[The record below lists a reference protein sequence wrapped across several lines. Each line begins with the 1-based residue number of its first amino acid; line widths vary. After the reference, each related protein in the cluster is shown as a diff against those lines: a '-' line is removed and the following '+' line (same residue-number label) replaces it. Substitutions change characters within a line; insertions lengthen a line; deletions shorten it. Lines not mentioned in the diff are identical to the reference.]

1 MADTGVKKEHVP
13 HADIPYDDEEVALVG
28 AATEPAVDDDDPAE
42 EVDLVLDAG
51 GKSEAQMNGV
61 MVLSLLDKIIGV
73 VDKIQQTQNGLEARQ
88 EAMEKSVSTIQG
100 ELAKLSKNHVDT
112 ANTVNKMLDKVRK
125 VSVNVKTVR
134 SNLEKQAGQIKKLES
149 NEHEL
154 LKRRN
159 FKVLIY
165 QTGCQRFYNEVFSIT
180 YQIVA
185 RDGVVQLG
193 RGDQVKTPKESKPR
207 TTEIAE
213 SKAVE
218 GLEQIPEDGQEGV
231 KENLNSDEEIEVE
244 EIIEESRSKRLQRTT
259 KQQVDNIKKA
269 FSKEKMEKTKLKTK
283 ENLEKTKQR
292 TRENLEKTRQ
302 KTRDNLEK
310 TKHNLE
316 KKINK
321 FGTRMTPNLERRA
334 KMKSSKDKFKKSL
347 TPDHTEFARS
357 KTTVYRVPP
366 FTFHVKKIREGEE
379 EVVQNTEMVEVTEG
393 EAQPEGE
400 NGLHVEV
407 EEGEPVNVDGPEM
420 QGLVEIAEDSQMVR
434 VEPEQLKKVLDN

>member
-1 MADTGVKKEHVP
+1 MADAGVKKEHAALAEVS
-13 HADIPYDDEEVALVG
+13 YDDDEVALVG
-28 AATEPAVDDDDPAE
+28 AATEPAVDDEDPAE
-42 EVDLVLDAG
+42 EVDLVLATGSGD
-51 GKSEAQMNGV
+51 KSEAQMNGV

-100 ELAKLSKNHVDT
+100 ELAKLSKNHVGT
-112 ANTVNKMLDKVRK
+112 TNTVNKMLEKVRK

-149 NEHEL
+149 NENEL

-165 QTGCQRFYNEVFSIT
+165 Q
-180 YQIVA
+180 
-185 RDGVVQLG
+185 
-193 RGDQVKTPKESKPR
+193 DQVKPPKASK
-207 TTEIAE
+207 TKTGETVVE
-213 SKAVE
+213 GKVVE
-218 GLEQIPEDGQEGV
+218 GLEQIPEEEQEGCPAS
-231 KENLNSDEEIEVE
+231 LNSDEEVEIE
-244 EIIEESRSKRLQRTT
+244 EIIEESRTKRLQRTT

-302 KTRDNLEK
+302 RTRDNLEK
-310 TKHNLE
+310 TKHSLE
-316 KKINK
+316 KKIGK
-321 FGTRMTPNLERRA
+321 LGTRMTPNQERRA
-334 KMKSSKDKFKKSL
+334 KMKTSKEKVKKSL
-347 TPDHTEFARS
+347 TPDHTVYARS

-379 EVVQNTEMVEVTEG
+379 EVMQNTEMVEV
-393 EAQPEGE
+393 
-400 NGLHVEV
+400 
-407 EEGEPVNVDGPEM
+407 EEDELVSVDSPEM
-420 QGLVEIAEDSQMVR
+420 ETLLAVTEDSQLVS
-434 VEPEQLKKVLDN
+434 VEPDHLKMAQRE

>member
-1 MADTGVKKEHVP
+1 MADTGVKKEHSEV
-13 HADIPYDDEEVALVG
+13 PYDDDEVALVG
-28 AATEPAVDDDDPAE
+28 AATEPAVDEDDPVE
-42 EVDLVLDAG
+42 EDG

-100 ELAKLSKNHVDT
+100 ELAKLSKNHNDT

-149 NEHEL
+149 NESEL

-165 QTGCQRFYNEVFSIT
+165 Q
-180 YQIVA
+180 
-185 RDGVVQLG
+185 
-193 RGDQVKTPKESKPR
+193 DQVKTPKESKSK
-207 TTEIAE
+207 TAE

-218 GLEQIPEDGQEGV
+218 GLEQIPEDGQEED
-231 KENLNSDEEIEVE
+231 KANPNSDEDIVVDEIV
-244 EIIEESRSKRLQRTT
+244 IESRTKRIQHAT
-259 KQQVDNIKKA
+259 KQQVDNIKKV
-269 FSKEKMEKTKLKTK
+269 FSKEQMEKTKLKTK
-283 ENLEKTKQR
+283 ENLEKTKQK

-310 TKHNLE
+310 TKHSLE
-316 KKINK
+316 KQMGKL
-321 FGTRMTPNLERRA
+321 GSRMTPNQERRA
-334 KMKSSKDKFKKSL
+334 KIKSSRDKMKKSL
-347 TPDHTEFARS
+347 TPNHPSSARS

-366 FTFHVKKIREGEE
+366 FTFHVKKIREGVE
-379 EVVQNTEMVEVTEG
+379 EVVQNTEMVEVTEDL
-393 EAQPEGE
+393 PEEEDG
-400 NGLHVEV
+400 VVV
-407 EEGEPVNVDGPEM
+407 EEGELVNVDSPEM
-420 QGLVEIAEDSQMVR
+420 QFPLEVTEDSLVKL
-434 VEPEQLKKVLDN
+434 EPEYLKKTQSE

>member
-1 MADTGVKKEHVP
+1 MADTGVKKEHAALAEV
-13 HADIPYDDEEVALVG
+13 PYDDEEVALVG

-42 EVDLVLDAG
+42 EVDLLLAAG

-73 VDKIQQTQNGLEARQ
+73 VDQIQQTQNGLEARQ

-100 ELAKLSKNHVDT
+100 ELAKLSKNHVGT
-112 ANTVNKMLDKVRK
+112 ANTVNKMLEKVRK

-149 NEHEL
+149 NENEL

-165 QTGCQRFYNEVFSIT
+165 Q
-180 YQIVA
+180 
-185 RDGVVQLG
+185 
-193 RGDQVKTPKESKPR
+193 DQVKPPKASKAK
-207 TTEIAE
+207 TGETV
-213 SKAVE
+213 AVE
-218 GLEQIPEDGQEGV
+218 GLEQIPEEEQEGLP
-231 KENLNSDEEIEVE
+231 ENLNSDEEVEIE
-244 EIIEESRSKRLQRTT
+244 EIIEESRTKRLQRTT

-302 KTRDNLEK
+302 RTRDNLEK
-310 TKHNLE
+310 TKHSLE
-316 KKINK
+316 KKIGK
-321 FGTRMTPNLERRA
+321 LGTRMTPNQERRV
-334 KMKSSKDKFKKSL
+334 KMKSSKDKVKKSL
-347 TPDHTEFARS
+347 TPDHTVYARS

-379 EVVQNTEMVEVTEG
+379 EVVQNTEMVEVTTAEDQPGG
-393 EAQPEGE
+393 EE
-400 NGLHVEV
+400 NGLGVHVEV
-407 EEGEPVNVDGPEM
+407 EEGELVSVDSPEM
-420 QGLVEIAEDSQMVR
+420 EALLEVTEDSQLVM
-434 VEPEQLKKVLDN
+434 VEPDHLKKAQRE

>member
-1 MADTGVKKEHVP
+1 MADTGVKKEHAALEEV
-13 HADIPYDDEEVALVG
+13 HYDDDEVALVG

-42 EVDLVLDAG
+42 EVDLVLATGPG

-73 VDKIQQTQNGLEARQ
+73 VDQIQQTQNGLEARQ

-100 ELAKLSKNHVDT
+100 ELAKLSKNHVGT

-134 SNLEKQAGQIKKLES
+134 SNLEKQASQIKKLES
-149 NEHEL
+149 NENEL

-165 QTGCQRFYNEVFSIT
+165 Q
-180 YQIVA
+180 
-185 RDGVVQLG
+185 
-193 RGDQVKTPKESKPR
+193 DQVKAPKTK
-207 TTEIAE
+207 TAE
-213 SKAVE
+213 TVVEGKAVE
-218 GLEQIPEDGQEGV
+218 GLEQIPEEGR
-231 KENLNSDEEIEVE
+231 EGLPDNLNSDEEVEIE
-244 EIIEESRSKRLQRTT
+244 EIIEESRTKRLQRTT

-302 KTRDNLEK
+302 RTRDNLEK
-310 TKHNLE
+310 TKHSLE
-316 KKINK
+316 KKIGK
-321 FGTRMTPNLERRA
+321 LGTRMTPNMERRV
-334 KMKSSKDKFKKSL
+334 KMKSSKDKVKKSL
-347 TPDHTEFARS
+347 TPDHTIYARS

-379 EVVQNTEMVEVTEG
+379 EVVNTEMVEVTEAEGQPGG
-393 EAQPEGE
+393 EE
-400 NGLHVEV
+400 NGLGVHVEV
-407 EEGEPVNVDGPEM
+407 EEGELVSVDSPEM
-420 QGLVEIAEDSQMVR
+420 EALLEVTEDSQLVS
-434 VEPEQLKKVLDN
+434 VEPDHLKKAQSD

>member
-1 MADTGVKKEHVP
+1 MADAGVKQERAALEEVH
-13 HADIPYDDEEVALVG
+13 YDDDEVALVG
-28 AATEPAVDDDDPAE
+28 AATEPAVDDVDPAQGG
-42 EVDLVLDAG
+42 DLLNSGPG

-73 VDKIQQTQNGLEARQ
+73 VDQIQQTQNGLEARQ

-100 ELAKLSKNHVDT
+100 ELAKLSKNHVGT

-149 NEHEL
+149 NESEL

-165 QTGCQRFYNEVFSIT
+165 Q
-180 YQIVA
+180 
-185 RDGVVQLG
+185 
-193 RGDQVKTPKESKPR
+193 DQVKPPKTSK
-207 TTEIAE
+207 TKTAE
-213 SKAVE
+213 AVEGKAVE
-218 GLEQIPEDGQEGV
+218 GLEQIPEEGREGLSDNV
-231 KENLNSDEEIEVE
+231 NSDEEVEIE
-244 EIIEESRSKRLQRTT
+244 EIIEESRTKRLQRTT

-269 FSKEKMEKTKLKTK
+269 FSKEKIEKTKLKTK
-283 ENLEKTKQR
+283 ENLERTKQR

-316 KKINK
+316 KKIGK
-321 FGTRMTPNLERRA
+321 LGTRMTPTQERRM
-334 KMKSSKDKFKKSL
+334 KMKSSKDKVKKSL
-347 TPDHTEFARS
+347 TPDHTVYARS

-366 FTFHVKKIREGEE
+366 FTFHVKKVREGEE
-379 EVVQNTEMVEVTEG
+379 EVEQNTEMVEVTDAEG
-393 EAQPEGE
+393 QPGGEE
-400 NGLHVEV
+400 NGLGVHVEV
-407 EEGEPVNVDGPEM
+407 EEGELVSVDSPEM
-420 QGLVEIAEDSQMVR
+420 EALLEVTEDSQLVR
-434 VEPEQLKKVLDN
+434 VEPDHLKKAQRE